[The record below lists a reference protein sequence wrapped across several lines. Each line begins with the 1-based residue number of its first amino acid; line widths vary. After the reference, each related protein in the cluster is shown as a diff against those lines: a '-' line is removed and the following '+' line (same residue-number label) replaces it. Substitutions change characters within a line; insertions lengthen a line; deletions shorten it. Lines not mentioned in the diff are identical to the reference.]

1 MEQLDKSDGNIHQI
15 KNNIN
20 HFTSFYESDYK
31 EGTKNRMK
39 PENPK
44 IVLSEKEKGKK
55 N

>member
-1 MEQLDKSDGNIHQI
+1 MENFKELYRNGHQI